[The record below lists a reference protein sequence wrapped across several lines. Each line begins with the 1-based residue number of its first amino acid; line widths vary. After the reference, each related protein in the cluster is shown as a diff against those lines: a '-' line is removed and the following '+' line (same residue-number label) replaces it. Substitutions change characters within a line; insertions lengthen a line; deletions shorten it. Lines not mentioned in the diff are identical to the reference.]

1 PCRRAATCRGL
12 RRTPERSSAVGLSA
26 SGQNGDHCVILS
38 SLSRATWRPTTM
50 AITVEAVY
58 ENGVL
63 KPAQALPLAEHAQ
76 VRVTIE
82 PAVTWVERTAGMMG
96 FKGTAEEAE

>member
-1 PCRRAATCRGL
+1 
-12 RRTPERSSAVGLSA
+12 
-26 SGQNGDHCVILS
+26 
-38 SLSRATWRPTTM
+38 M

-63 KPAQALPLAEHAQ
+63 KPAQPLPLTEHAK

-82 PAVTWVERTAGMMG
+82 PALTWVQRTAGMMG
-96 FKGTAEEAE
+96 FTGTAEEAEYFAMSPELDPNNEDVE